1 MNLARMII
9 LDEEALIC
17 DLAETYHI
25 FNYRGLPLYIV
36 AVLSCGLREDSR
48 IKMKISNRCANTDTI
63 LFASMV
69 DKLALLLWKDSVDGQ
84 HNRNRPKSIVEEI
97 LNINDEKEFNV
108 YTSIDE
114 FEDARK
120 RILGG

>member
-48 IKMKISNRCANTDTI
+48 IKMKITNRSANTDTI

-84 HNRNRPKSIVEEI
+84 HNRNRPKSIVDEI
-97 LNINDEKEFNV
+97 LNINEEKEFNV

-120 RILGG
+120 RILGE